1 MSQISVCIPTYE
13 YKGDGVKYLDA
24 LFSTLAIQT
33 FQDFDVVISDHS
45 LDDEIMNFC
54 RDCDYDFE
62 ITYIR
67 NPNGRG
73 YLAPN
78 TDCALENA
86 DGKILKLIYQDDI
99 FVDNQALEKIND
111 AFVPGVKWLLHGFTH
126 TTDGVET
133 HRDCI
138 PQWSPR
144 MLEGDNLLGSPS
156 CTAFLKGSYLGM
168 DHDLNL
174 LVDTELYHRQRIQFG
189 LPAIVEDVLIA
200 NREHDNRTS
209 SAHTK
214 YDASISDSSRTW
226 LVNKAEVEH
235 VYKKHAEFFVDR
247 RYPDED

>member
-13 YKGDGVKYLDA
+13 YKGDGIKYLSE
-24 LFSTLAIQT
+24 LFDSLAQQT

-45 LDDEIMNFC
+45 QDDVIMEWC
-54 RDCDYDFE
+54 CHCHYDFD
-62 ITYIR
+62 ITYIE

-86 DGKILKLIYQDDI
+86 EGKILKLIYQDDI

-133 HRDCI
+133 HRDCV

-214 YDASISDSSRTW
+214 YDATISDSSRTW
-226 LVNKAEVEH
+226 MVNKAEVEH

-247 RYPDED
+247 RYPDEK

>member
-13 YKGDGVKYLDA
+13 YKGNGVQYLSE
-24 LFSTLAIQT
+24 LFNSLAVQT

-45 LDDEIMNFC
+45 KDDVIMDWC
-54 RDCDYDFE
+54 RHCHYDFD
-62 ITYIR
+62 ITYIK

-73 YLAPN
+73 YQAPN

-86 DGKILKLIYQDDI
+86 EGKILKLIYQDDI

-133 HRDCI
+133 HRDCV

-156 CTAFLKGSYLGM
+156 CTAFLEGSYLGM
-168 DHDLNL
+168 DHELKL
-174 LVDTELYHRQRIQFG
+174 LIDTELYHRQRMKFG
-189 LPAIVEDVLIA
+189 FPAIVKDILIA
-200 NREHDNRTS
+200 NREHDNRM
-209 SAHTK
+209 SASGVN
-214 YDASISDSSRTW
+214 YDATISDSSRTW

-235 VYKKHAEFFVDR
+235 IYNKHSEFFVDR
-247 RYPDED
+247 RYPDET